1 MADVARL
8 GSRSAPRLGG
18 RGRLDYL
25 AGLALSW
32 PVYYP
37 CWSVLQ
43 DLVV

>member
-1 MADVARL
+1 MARVARL
-8 GSRSAPRLGG
+8 GCRCAPRLGG

-25 AGLALSW
+25 GGLALRW
-32 PVYYP
+32 PMYYP